1 MQSVESLKCTA
12 YCLLVLV
19 QARERWESLSFLG
32 GILMLISE
40 LIENA
45 NWMLGEVK
53 PNGFVWVEPGQ
64 VLLTAMFKFLGK

>member
-53 PNGFVWVEPGQ
+53 PNGFVWLEPGQ

>member
-53 PNGFVWVEPGQ
+53 ANGFVWVEPGQ